1 MGVVVVG
8 YTSRNNYDPHPARLR
23 FASAVDPPHK
33 GGRVGA
39 RCFVIP
45 PHAIH
50 QCCAGPRTE
59 VSGSAVLPLFTMSNS
74 PVSDVPGTHS
84 LILSNRNSCR
94 TAALSAPA
102 ALAAPRVYSFI
113 LLPPPR
119 GDGGAPTGASLEH
132 VALVGRDATLARRG
146 PSRATGRP
154 PLGAPPWR
162 CRPRVRFRRRRCR
175 RLRCEGSTPP
185 GDPAR
190 PRPRASR
197 VRGYEPRSTPH
208 PAPPSGSSPET
219 PLIER
224 DV

>member
-1 MGVVVVG
+1 MSAAKPITFSPAPLAAQSDRLHKRNVDRPVTMGFAALNPSYELGATPIHNVKQ
-8 YTSRNNYDPHPARLR
+8 RNPGMPFARHLYPTVALLPPGRLR
-23 FASAVDPPHK
+23 RD
-33 GGRVGA
+33 R
-39 RCFVIP
+39 
-45 PHAIH
+45 
-50 QCCAGPRTE
+50 
-59 VSGSAVLPLFTMSNS
+59 
-74 PVSDVPGTHS
+74 
-84 LILSNRNSCR
+84 
-94 TAALSAPA
+94 
-102 ALAAPRVYSFI
+102 SFI

-132 VALVGRDATLARRG
+132 VALVRRDATLARRG

-162 CRPRVRFRRRRCR
+162 CRPRVRFRRRHC
-175 RLRCEGSTPP
+175 LPAP
-185 GDPAR
+185 GAKAPRNRALPAR

-224 DV
+224 DVRTHTPTPIRSQYIYSSCR